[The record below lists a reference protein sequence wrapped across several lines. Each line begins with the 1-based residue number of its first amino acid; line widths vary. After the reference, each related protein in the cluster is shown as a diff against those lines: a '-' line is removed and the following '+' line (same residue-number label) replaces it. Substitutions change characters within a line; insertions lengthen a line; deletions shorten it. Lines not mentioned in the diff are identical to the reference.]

1 MRLAR
6 RGFALAALTALT
18 FVAACGSDS
27 NDNGGGTAQDLSGT
41 YSLVKFEQQISGT
54 YTEIPGVT
62 GSFVLTATTYTVTI
76 SDIPLVGSI
85 SDEGTYTAV
94 GTATSGEFSQ
104 NSTAGGTQATGNYT
118 YDTATGIL
126 VLSTVVNGVNQRL
139 TLQKD

>member
-6 RGFALAALTALT
+6 RGFALAAFATLTL
-18 FVAACGSDS
+18 VAACGSDS

-62 GSFVLTATTYTVTI
+62 GSFVLTATTYSLTV
-76 SDIPLVGSI
+76 SNIPVIGSI

-94 GTATSGEFSQ
+94 GTPTSGEFTQ
-104 NSTAGGTQATGNYT
+104 TSTVGGSQATGTYS

-126 VLSTVVNGVNQRL
+126 VLTTVVNGVSQRV
-139 TLQKD
+139 TVQKA